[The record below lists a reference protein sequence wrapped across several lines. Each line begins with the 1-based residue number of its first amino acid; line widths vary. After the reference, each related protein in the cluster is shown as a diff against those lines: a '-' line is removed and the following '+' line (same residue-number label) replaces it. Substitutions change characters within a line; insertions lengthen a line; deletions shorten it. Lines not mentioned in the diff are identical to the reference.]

1 MQQLGFAPDSL
12 SDKNQLTA
20 LQQAVAATDAARL
33 AASLGAG
40 EPTVRDILDALAK
53 PGRDPREDLPLPM
66 TRKKI
71 MHLEELLPGTVL
83 TGTVHNVTD
92 FGAFVDIGVKVNGLV
107 HRSELSKKPIRH
119 PMDAVSVGDH
129 VTVVILS
136 VDAARNRIAL
146 SIKQVPDSVN

>member
-1 MQQLGFAPDSL
+1 MKVPRLGPATFEQCAGFLRLPQSEQPLDRTPVHPESYALAEHILQELGFTPDSL

-92 FGAFVDIGVKVNGLV
+92 FGAFVAIGEKVSGLV
-107 HRSELSKKPIRH
+107 HRSERS
-119 PMDAVSVGDH
+119 
-129 VTVVILS
+129 
-136 VDAARNRIAL
+136 
-146 SIKQVPDSVN
+146 